1 MTTTMTKVSE
11 GTLLEQIEDEI
22 VSGALKPGTHLGE
35 VALAAR
41 LGVSRTPLRSA
52 LAVLAERGLVRIV
65 PNVGAFV
72 AEITPAEAAELFLVR
87 RELEGL
93 AAELVCKRWTPE
105 LAKHLRELADVYK
118 EHRLAG
124 DYYQTRQANCAFH
137 RAIVDAAGCNALA
150 ETITRMRLIL
160 RSEMARHPFED
171 RLGSTPTEKAVTHY
185 DMLKALASGNPAK
198 ARAAA
203 QQHLDQVRL
212 RLVEMFGPSF

>member
-1 MTTTMTKVSE
+1 MTKAPE
-11 GTLLEQIEDEI
+11 GTLLEQLEDEI

-52 LAVLAERGLVRIV
+52 LALLAERGMVRIV

-72 AEITPAEAAELFLVR
+72 AEINPAEVAELFLVR

-93 AAELVCKRWTPE
+93 AAELVCKRWNPA
-105 LAKHLRELADVYK
+105 LAKKLRELADNYK

-124 DYYQTRQANCAFH
+124 DYYETRQANCNFH
-137 RAIVDAAGCNALA
+137 RAIVDASGCNALA
-150 ETITRMRLIL
+150 ETITRMRLIV

-171 RLGSTPTEKAVTHY
+171 RLGSTPAEKAVTHY
-185 DMLKALASGNPAK
+185 DMIKALASGDPSK
-198 ARAAA
+198 ARVAA

-212 RLVEMFGPSF
+212 RVEQLVGG

>member
-1 MTTTMTKVSE
+1 MTTTMTRAGE
-11 GTLLEQIEDEI
+11 GTLLEQLEDEI

-52 LAVLAERGLVRIV
+52 LALLAERGMVRIV

-72 AEITPAEAAELFLVR
+72 AEITPAVVAELFLVR

-105 LAKHLRELADVYK
+105 LARQLRELADVYK

-124 DYYQTRQANCAFH
+124 YYYQTRQANCAFH
-137 RAIVDAAGCNALA
+137 RAIVDAAGCSALS
-150 ETITRMRLIL
+150 ETI
-160 RSEMARHPFED
+160 
-171 RLGSTPTEKAVTHY
+171 
-185 DMLKALASGNPAK
+185 
-198 ARAAA
+198 
-203 QQHLDQVRL
+203 
-212 RLVEMFGPSF
+212 